1 MTVQGIQS
9 LEVGAR
15 VLMAAARYPRGAAL
29 RQLAADAGVSA
40 SQAHRYL
47 TSWVRT
53 GFMKQDG
60 DTGNYAL
67 AEGSLHLGL
76 AALRGVE
83 PIERAATAL
92 KQLVEE
98 TGQTGMLTVWSE
110 AGPVCVRWLRGTALV
125 GTDAGLGSLFPVL
138 GSAVGRLFA
147 AHLPAALVEPLA
159 MAELKRLG
167 EPASPAATRAALGR
181 VTREVRHSGFA
192 LARGH
197 FVTGIDAIAAPVWDF
212 QDQLVA
218 GLGLVLRDADWRRDR
233 AHYERAVLAAAGQA
247 SLKAP

>member
-1 MTVQGIQS
+1 
-9 LEVGAR
+9 
-15 VLMAAARYPRGAAL
+15 MAAARYPRGAAL
-29 RQLAADAGVSA
+29 RQLAADADVSA

-53 GFMKQDG
+53 GLMKQDG
-60 DTGNYAL
+60 ETGNYAL
-67 AEGSLHLGL
+67 AEGCLHLGL
-76 AALRGVE
+76 AALRAVE

-92 KQLVEE
+92 KKLVEE

-110 AGPVCVRWLRGTALV
+110 AGPVCVRWLRGTTLV

-147 AHLPAALVEPLA
+147 THLPAALVEPLA

-167 EPASPAATRAALGR
+167 EPASQAATRAAL
-181 VTREVRHSGFA
+181 VAIAKDVRHSGYS

-197 FVTGIDAIAAPVWDF
+197 FVNGIDAIAAPVWDF
-212 QDQLVA
+212 QAQLVA
-218 GLGLVLRDADWRRDR
+218 GLGLVLRDGEWQRGR
-233 AHYERAVLAAAGQA
+233 ARYEQAVLAAAREA
-247 SLKAP
+247 SIAPPADAA